1 MSTPTTPQPMS
12 TAARQIHASSRAI
25 VSLTL
30 GLTGLAMGASFTLSF
45 HAQAAVG
52 QAIGLTDG
60 LQFALPAAT
69 DLWILSA
76 LLTLSVLRARGQ
88 GEGVAKTGRARFGP
102 GQQALQR
109 LSLIGWTVASVGI
122 NVGHALAVY
131 RGTDAV
137 GLAAVSGVAILFPLG
152 VLAGSEAVLALTLS
166 PVDAPAVARA
176 KTTLVNARIP
186 VASATTAR
194 RSPQDPDL
202 DAVIAAALTAPAASL
217 RGVAGDLGTTVYRVR
232 SVKSRLVPTG
242 A

>member
-1 MSTPTTPQPMS
+1 MIASAQPQPMS
-12 TAARQIHASSRAI
+12 PPARQIHASSRAI

-52 QAIGLTDG
+52 QGIGLADG
-60 LQFALPAAT
+60 LQFALPIAT

-76 LLTLSVLRARGQ
+76 LLTLSILRARGQ
-88 GEGVAKTGRARFGP
+88 GEGEVKTGRARFRL

-122 NVGHALAVY
+122 NVGHAMAAY

-166 PVDAPAVARA
+166 PVEAPAVARA

-186 VASATTAR
+186 VAPANTAR
-194 RSPQDPDL
+194 RSSQDQDL
-202 DAVIAAALTAPAASL
+202 DTVIAAALAAPAASL
-217 RGVAGDLGTTVYRVR
+217 RGVAGQLDVSIHRVR
-232 SVKSRLVPTG
+232 TVRSRMLPR
-242 A
+242 AA